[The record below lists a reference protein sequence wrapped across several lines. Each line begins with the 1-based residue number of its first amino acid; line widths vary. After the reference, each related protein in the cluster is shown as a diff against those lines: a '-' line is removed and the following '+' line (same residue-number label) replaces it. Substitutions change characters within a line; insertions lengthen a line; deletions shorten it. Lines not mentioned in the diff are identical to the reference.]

1 VFEKSVLKI
10 TNLDG
15 REGIL
20 KKGESLSIVR
30 DYVTHM
36 RQNFPTLNEV
46 ELRWINI
53 YCMELDDCS

>member
-1 VFEKSVLKI
+1 VLEKIVPKI

-15 REGIL
+15 RDGNL
-20 KKGESLSIVR
+20 KKGESLSIFR

-53 YCMELDDCS
+53 YCIELDDCS